1 MTNLLDA
8 EYKQT
13 QLEKCVYWAD
23 KKASNAVRTI
33 HESIEMGAVSDQYSK
48 WLYEYILKSIGLLW
62 TDSKFI
68 NYELSAGMRN
78 IFIGRI
84 KTAWNKY
91 INLYGIDYLPK
102 FDGYG

>member
-1 MTNLLDA
+1 MTNLLDV

-13 QLEKCVYWAD
+13 QLEKCVYWTD
-23 KKASNAVRTI
+23 LKSNITVRALNDG
-33 HESIEMGAVSDQYSK
+33 IELGAVSEKYHRWLQEYTLSTISK
-48 WLYEYILKSIGLLW
+48 IQNE
-62 TDSKFI
+62 SKFI
-68 NYELSAGMRN
+68 DYELSAGMRN

-91 INLYGIDYLPK
+91 INHYGIDYLPK

>member
-1 MTNLLDA
+1 MTNLLDV

-23 KKASNAVRTI
+23 RKTSNAVGAI
-33 HESIEMGAVSDQYSK
+33 KESIELGDTTEEYRK
-48 WLYEYILKSIGLLW
+48 WLYDYVLKSIERVW
-62 TDSKFI
+62 SESKFI
-68 NYELSAGMRN
+68 DYELSAGMRN

-84 KTAWNKY
+84 KSAWNKY
-91 INLYGIDYLPK
+91 INHYGIDYLPK